1 MLVLDS
7 GAVSGLAARTPRT
20 AARIGRLRSM
30 GLWPPVVPTPVLI
43 EVLQG
48 HDARDA
54 AIKAAIEEADKG
66 IFVSSEAVDRWMESW
81 GTDNELSMPEP
92 DIFPDAQRS

>member
-1 MLVLDS
+1 MASSPFSLRLSPELKERLD
-7 GAVSGLAARTPRT
+7 AVAESEDRSASYVATKAIEAFLDAR
-20 AARIGRLRSM
+20 
-30 GLWPPVVPTPVLI
+30 
-43 EVLQG
+43 
-48 HDARDA
+48 DARDA